1 MGISMS
7 MIVMENS
14 VFQGKVEMELE
25 VLTKEDAEAKPAGRA
40 RDEPNENPRLKPPEC
55 VHSNDY

>member
-1 MGISMS
+1 
-7 MIVMENS
+7 
-14 VFQGKVEMELE
+14 MELE

-55 VHSNDY
+55 VYSNSNNETIISRVN

>member
-1 MGISMS
+1 
-7 MIVMENS
+7 
-14 VFQGKVEMELE
+14 MELE

-55 VHSNDY
+55 VYSNNETIISSVN